1 MNPQVFAICKILQ
14 GDNEHSLPTDK
25 WDDVRYQALQLA
37 SLSPNQDFFRP
48 SIDANQRNVNPM
60 VFYWWN
66 QLLILSTLICTNR
79 VKKEKSRMSFLN
91 FCLYPSLK
99 DSQLTLHRSID
110 IQQT

>member
-37 SLSPNQDFFRP
+37 SLSPYQDFFRP

-60 VFYWWN
+60 VSI
-66 QLLILSTLICTNR
+66 LLVEPIAD
-79 VKKEKSRMSFLN
+79 SFHFN
-91 FCLYPSLK
+91 LYE
-99 DSQLTLHRSID
+99 
-110 IQQT
+110 